1 MEKAGAAKVEEL
13 SVMEAGETDMA
24 VGAMETLATEE
35 VEMEMVVVAMGSMV
49 TERET
54 PSHSRRMR
62 LDLS

>member
-1 MEKAGAAKVEEL
+1 
-13 SVMEAGETDMA
+13 MA
-24 VGAMETLATEE
+24 MGAMEKLATEE